1 MTYGGTGR
9 TVEHECE
16 GHEATL
22 VKNLCTGGYKA
33 AGHAKGLTQ
42 ELKREMKTYKKG
54 DDLFCYDAKLPQFS
68 TAALLEEAK
77 EKMPLLYTVITG
89 SSRKNKAKH
98 LKAKEAL
105 PLSAFLSTW
114 ILQSNFTYRNDVLLR
129 VGSCKGEVIE
139 MFQRQG
145 LCSHKNTVTNMMEKV
160 ANSFDKELRCW
171 KEEISTSQKQV
182 LLLKES
188 MDSLPAPEDEG
199 MEVSTIVFSK
209 DTLKNCTFVEEETF
223 NQCQNMKK
231 ECAILMML
239 LEQLNI
245 SRKMAHLDIGRCDL
259 VSPQGRFYPAR
270 KLMTLEPGVSL

>member
-1 MTYGGTGR
+1 
-9 TVEHECE
+9 
-16 GHEATL
+16 
-22 VKNLCTGGYKA
+22 
-33 AGHAKGLTQ
+33 
-42 ELKREMKTYKKG
+42 MKTYKKG
-54 DDLFCYDAKLPQFS
+54 EDLFCYDGKLPEFS
-68 TAALLEEAK
+68 TAVLLEEAK

-160 ANSFDKELRCW
+160 VKSFGKELRYW
-171 KEEISTSQKQV
+171 KEEISTSKKQV
-182 LLLKES
+182 LLLKEF

-209 DTLKNCTFVEEETF
+209 DTLKNCTFFEEETF
-223 NQCQNMKK
+223 NQCQNMKM
-231 ECAILMML
+231 ECAMMMML
-239 LEQLNI
+239 LE
-245 SRKMAHLDIGRCDL
+245 
-259 VSPQGRFYPAR
+259 
-270 KLMTLEPGVSL
+270 

>member
-33 AGHAKGLTQ
+33 AGHAAVKLDYLRSHMAEGLTQ

-54 DDLFCYDAKLPQFS
+54 ENLFCYDGKLPEFS

-89 SSRKNKAKH
+89 SSRKTKH

-105 PLSAFLSTW
+105 LLSALLSTW
-114 ILQSNFTYRNDVLLR
+114 IPQSNFAYRNNVLLR
-129 VGSCKGEVIE
+129 VGGCKGEVIE

-160 ANSFDKELRCW
+160 AKSFDKELRCW
-171 KEEISTSQKQV
+171 KKEISTSKKQV

-188 MDSLPAPEDEG
+188 MDSLPEPEDEG
-199 MEVSTIVFSK
+199 MEDSTIGFSK
-209 DTLKNCTFVEEETF
+209 DTLKNCTFFEEETF
-223 NQCQNMKK
+223 NQCQNMIPLD
-231 ECAILMML
+231 ENGICDIDDVVRAIKH
-239 LEQLNI
+239 LEETGP
-245 SRKMAHLDIGRCDL
+245 SRYR
-259 VSPQGRFYPAR
+259 
-270 KLMTLEPGVSL
+270 